1 MSYYI
6 NKIVETPFDETVEA
20 VTKALREQGFG
31 ILTDIDIQATLKK
44 KLEIDFR
51 QYRILGAC
59 NPQFAHKALQVE
71 DKIGV
76 MLPCSV
82 IIQDTP
88 DGKVEVA
95 AMDPAAAME
104 SISNPGLSEIAR
116 KVRDR
121 LAAAIDDL

>member
-6 NKIVETPFDETVEA
+6 NKIIEMPFDETVEA
-20 VTKALREQGFG
+20 VTKALSEQGFG

-44 KLEIDFR
+44 KLETDFR

-104 SISNPGLSEIAR
+104 SRSNPGLSEIAR